1 MERKEIIE
9 LAKKNGMV
17 EFVPI
22 GSNALWEQIEKFV
35 TIAVEE
41 EREACAKVCEDK
53 DAVWK
58 KAGLWRVNH
67 EYKECADA
75 IRARALADRGEA

>member
-17 EFVPI
+17 NFIPV

-35 TIAVEE
+35 TIAIEE
-41 EREACAKVCEDK
+41 EREACAKVCD
-53 DAVWK
+53 DYPHGM
-58 KAGLWRVNH
+58 GLT
-67 EYKECADA
+67 EKQLAQL
-75 IRARALADRGEA
+75 IRARGEPTSRGTEA

>member
-35 TIAVEE
+35 TLAVEE
-41 EREACAKVCEDK
+41 EREACARVCDE
-53 DAVWK
+53 AS
-58 KAGLWRVNH
+58 KAGSNVAYVLA
-67 EYKECADA
+67 EA
-75 IRARALADRGEA
+75 IRARSGATSRGEA